1 MAKDTRAE
9 LSLLAAG
16 AALFFLGVLLLL
28 LVGESDIGV
37 AVGVVVIGLS
47 SIVIAYFWWAINPEH
62 NWKEPGRFLHEMA
75 KPVVVLLA
83 LVGAA
88 LVLQGLG
95 ILLGVDG
102 LRSTGALFADLFGG
116 S

>member
-1 MAKDTRAE
+1 MTKDTRAE
-9 LSLLAAG
+9 FFLLAAG

-28 LVGESDIGV
+28 LVGESDIGL

-47 SIVIAYFWWAINPEH
+47 SIVMAYFWWAINPEH
-62 NWKEPGRFLHEMA
+62 NWKEPGRFLHEIA
-75 KPVVVLLA
+75 KPLVVLFA
-83 LVGAA
+83 LVGVA

-95 ILLGVDG
+95 SLLGLDG
-102 LRSTGALFADLFGG
+102 LLSIGDELARLFGG

>member
-9 LSLLAAG
+9 FFLLATG
-16 AALFFLGVLLLL
+16 AALFVLGVLLLL
-28 LVGESDIGV
+28 LVGDSDIGV

-47 SIVIAYFWWAINPEH
+47 SVLTAYSLWSVNPKH
-62 NWKEPGRFLHEMA
+62 SWREPGRFLHEMA
-75 KPVVVLLA
+75 KPLVVLLA

-95 ILLGVDG
+95 SLLGLDG
-102 LRSTGALFADLFGG
+102 LRSTGALIADLFGG